1 MKEKE
6 KVFALLKKHKMTL
19 SFVESCTGGALAK
32 DFVLIPG
39 ASEVLR
45 GSLVA
50 YQDFAKENSLG
61 VSGELIKAHTSVS
74 REVSLE
80 MSKKGAEFFQADLCL
95 STTGWAGPSGGTAA
109 DPVGTV
115 YFAVCGKG
123 FESLE
128 RRTFTECN
136 DRSSLMES
144 AVQFAWTHL
153 YSSLVSVLESRG
165 TFNL

>member
-1 MKEKE
+1 MKEE
-6 KVFALLKKHKMTL
+6 VFKLLKKHNLTI
-19 SFVESCTGGALAK
+19 SFVESCTGGGLCK

-61 VSGELIKAHTSVS
+61 VSGELIKTHTSVS
-74 REVSLE
+74 SEVAFE
-80 MSKKGAEFFQADLCL
+80 MSKKGADFFQSDFCL

-128 RRTFTECN
+128 RRTFKECN
-136 DRSSLMES
+136 DRSSLMEAS
-144 AVQFAWTHL
+144 VQFAWTHL
-153 YSSLVSVLESRG
+153 YKSLVEALQVKN
-165 TFNL
+165 T